1 MFDFF
6 RNNIKF
12 LMGLLMLLII
22 PSFVMFGVEGYSSFR
37 ENNEPVAEVGGVRI
51 TKPEWDAAHQ
61 REIERLL
68 ATMPTLDRALLE
80 SDEARYGTLERLVT
94 ERVLALAAEK
104 DLLLATDQ
112 RLVQALTQDPNVA
125 SLRKP
130 DGTLDMARY
139 KEVLGSQGLTPA
151 AYEAG
156 VRLAIARQQVTQAVT
171 GTGFMTPGTAQQALQ
186 PFFERREVQVARFNP
201 ADFKAKVTLSDADLN
216 AYYDTHKN
224 RFQIPEQVDLEYL
237 VLDMDAVARQV
248 KINEAD
254 LKAYYDQNNA
264 GLASREE
271 RRASHILLT
280 FPSGADN
287 AAKAEVK
294 AKAQALL
301 DQLQKDPKRFA
312 ELAKTQSQDPG
323 SAARGG
329 DLDFFG
335 RGAMVKP
342 FEDAAYSLKKG
353 ELSGLVES
361 EFGYHIITVTDIRR
375 PEPEPFAKVRPTLEQ
390 ELRKQQAQRQYAEA
404 AETFTNLVY
413 EQADSLA
420 PAAKALGLTVQTR
433 SGLLRGGN
441 PGDTSLLS
449 NKKLLATV
457 FNDDNLRQK
466 RNTEAVETGVNQL
479 VAARV
484 LQHRPAQTRPLADV
498 AAEVRNQLTQERA
511 LALAMAEGK
520 ARLAAWAA
528 DSASA
533 KLAAPVVVSRAQ
545 PQGLSPKLVTA
556 SLTAAASNL
565 PAWAGVELGG
575 EGYAV
580 VRVNKVLPRETPP
593 EAQAQREQAELGQL
607 WTQAETQAFVESLK
621 SRFKVRIDVKK
632 PVAAGAG
639 VAG

>member
-12 LMGLLMLLII
+12 LMGFLMLLII

-37 ENNEPVAEVGGVRI
+37 QNNEAVAEVGGTRI
-51 TKPEWDAAHQ
+51 TRPEWDAAHQ
-61 REIERLL
+61 RETERLL

-104 DLLLATDQ
+104 DLLMATDQ
-112 RLVQALTQDPNVA
+112 RLVQALTQDPNIA

-130 DGTLDMARY
+130 DGSLDMDRY
-139 KEVLGSQGLTPA
+139 KEVLGAQGLTPA
-151 AYEAG
+151 AYEAS
-156 VRLAIARQQVTQAVT
+156 VRQAIARQQVTQGVT
-171 GTGFMTPGTAQQALQ
+171 ATGIMVPGVAQQALQ
-186 PFFERREVQVARFNP
+186 AFFERRDIQVARFNP
-201 ADFKAKVTLSDADLN
+201 ADFKAKVALTDADLN
-216 AYYDTHKN
+216 TYYDAHKN

-237 VLDMDAVARQV
+237 VLDMDAVARHV
-248 KINEAD
+248 KINESD

-264 GLASREE
+264 GLSSREE

-280 FPSGADN
+280 FPAGADS

-294 AKAQALL
+294 AKAQAVL

-312 ELAKTQSQDPG
+312 ELAKAQSQDPG

-375 PEPEPFAKVRPTLEQ
+375 PEPEPFAKVRPALEQ

-404 AETFTNLVY
+404 AETFTNTVY
-413 EQADSLA
+413 EQGDSLA

-433 SGLLRGGN
+433 NGLLRGGN
-441 PGDTSLLS
+441 PGDTSVLS
-449 NKKLLATV
+449 NKKLLATL
-457 FNDDNLRQK
+457 FNEDNLRQK

-484 LQHRPAQTRPLADV
+484 VQHRPAQTRPLADV
-498 AAEVRNQLTQERA
+498 ATEVRAQLTQERA
-511 LALAMAEGK
+511 LALAVAEGK
-520 ARLAAWAA
+520 ARQAAWAA
-528 DSASA
+528 DGASA

-545 PQGLSPKLVTA
+545 PQGLPTKLVTA
-556 SLTAAASNL
+556 ALTTGTATL
-565 PAWAGVELGG
+565 PAWTGVDLGPD
-575 EGYAV
+575 GYAV
-580 VRVNKVLPRETPP
+580 VRVNKVLTRDTPAD
-593 EAQAQREQAELGQL
+593 AQVQREVAELGQL
-607 WTQAETQAFVESLK
+607 WSQAETKALVESLK
-621 SRFKVRIDVKK
+621 ARFKVRIDVKK
-632 PVAAGAG
+632 PAAAGAG

>member
-12 LMGLLMLLII
+12 LMGFLMLLII

-37 ENNEPVAEVGGVRI
+37 QNNEAVAEVGGTRI
-51 TKPEWDAAHQ
+51 TRPEWDAAHQ
-61 REIERLL
+61 RETERLL

-104 DLLLATDQ
+104 DLLMATDQ
-112 RLVQALTQDPNVA
+112 RLVQALTQDPNIA

-130 DGTLDMARY
+130 DGSLDMDRY
-139 KEVLGSQGLTPA
+139 KEVLGAQGLTPA
-151 AYEAG
+151 AYEAS
-156 VRLAIARQQVTQAVT
+156 VRQAIARQQVTQGVT
-171 GTGFMTPGTAQQALQ
+171 ATGIMVPGVAQQALQ
-186 PFFERREVQVARFNP
+186 AFFERRDIQVARFNP
-201 ADFKAKVTLSDADLN
+201 ADFKAKVALTDADLN
-216 AYYDTHKN
+216 TYYDAHKN

-237 VLDMDAVARQV
+237 VLDMDAVARHV
-248 KINEAD
+248 KINESD

-264 GLASREE
+264 GLSSREE

-280 FPSGADN
+280 FPAGADS

-294 AKAQALL
+294 AKAQAVL

-312 ELAKTQSQDPG
+312 ELAKAQSQDPG

-375 PEPEPFAKVRPTLEQ
+375 PEPEPFAKVRPALEQ

-404 AETFTNLVY
+404 AETFTNTVY
-413 EQADSLA
+413 EQGDSLA

-433 SGLLRGGN
+433 NGLLRGGN
-441 PGDTSLLS
+441 PGDTSVLS
-449 NKKLLATV
+449 NKKLLATL
-457 FNDDNLRQK
+457 FNEDNLRQK

-484 LQHRPAQTRPLADV
+484 VQHRPAQTRPLADV
-498 AAEVRNQLTQERA
+498 ATEVRAQLTQERA
-511 LALAMAEGK
+511 LALAVAEGK
-520 ARLAAWAA
+520 ALQAAWAA
-528 DSASA
+528 DGASA

-545 PQGLSPKLVTA
+545 PQGLPTKLVTA
-556 SLTAAASNL
+556 ALTAGTATL
-565 PAWAGVELGG
+565 PAWTGVDLGPD
-575 EGYAV
+575 GYAV
-580 VRVNKVLPRETPP
+580 VRVNKVLTRDTPAD
-593 EAQAQREQAELGQL
+593 AQVQREVAELGQL
-607 WTQAETQAFVESLK
+607 WSQAETKALVESLK
-621 SRFKVRIDVKK
+621 ARFKVRIDVKK
-632 PVAAGAG
+632 PAAAGAG

>member
-12 LMGLLMLLII
+12 LMGFLMLLII

-37 ENNEPVAEVGGVRI
+37 ENNEPVAEVGGTRI
-51 TKPEWDAAHQ
+51 TRPEWDAAHQ

-80 SDEARYGTLERLVT
+80 GEEARYGTLERLVT
-94 ERVLALAAEK
+94 ERVLALAADK

-112 RLVQALTQDPNVA
+112 RLVQALTQDPNIA

-130 DGTLDMARY
+130 DGSLDMDRY
-139 KEVLGSQGLTPA
+139 KEVLGAQGLTPA

-156 VRLAIARQQVTQAVT
+156 VRQAIARQQVTQAVAS
-171 GTGFMTPGTAQQALQ
+171 TGFVTPGTAQQALQ
-186 PFFERREVQVARFNP
+186 PFFERREVQVARFAP
-201 ADFKAKVTLSDADLN
+201 ADFKAKVALTDADLN
-216 AYYDTHKN
+216 TYYDAHKN

-248 KINEAD
+248 KINESD

-280 FPSGADN
+280 FPSGADS

-312 ELAKTQSQDPG
+312 ELAKAQSQDPG

-375 PEPEPFAKVRPTLEQ
+375 PEPEPFAKVRPALEQ

-404 AETFTNLVY
+404 AETFTNTVY

-433 SGLLRGGN
+433 NGLLRGGN
-441 PGDTSLLS
+441 PGDTSVLS

-457 FNDDNLRQK
+457 FNEDNLRQK
-466 RNTEAVETGVNQL
+466 RNTEAVETGVSQL

-484 LQHRPAQTRPLADV
+484 VQHRPAQTRPLADV
-498 AAEVRNQLTQERA
+498 ATEVRAQLTQERA
-511 LALAMAEGK
+511 LAMAVAEGK
-520 ARLAAWAA
+520 ARQAAWAA
-528 DSASA
+528 DATSAQ
-533 KLAAPVVVSRAQ
+533 LAAPVVVSRAQ
-545 PQGLSPKLVTA
+545 PQGLTPKLVTA
-556 SLTAAASNL
+556 ALTASATTL
-565 PAWAGVELGG
+565 PAWAGVDLGAD
-575 EGYAV
+575 GYAV
-580 VRVNKVLPRETPP
+580 VRVNKVLARETPA
-593 EAQAQREQAELGQL
+593 EAQAQRELAELGQL
-607 WTQAETQAFVESLK
+607 WSQAETKALLESLK
-621 SRFKVRIDVKK
+621 TRFKARIDVKK
-632 PVAAGAG
+632 PAAAGAG